1 MTIFNF
7 ASTIADEIH
16 VDTTEDGAEIR
27 FGGNTL
33 GFKPASNRAGYSIT
47 NDWNDRHFTIGF
59 NENSVLYHL
68 TREDDDDRKS
78 GKGNLKPEEYIAEM
92 YGYVRSIAH
101 PIPEDYV
108 DFELVGTF
116 NVDAAR
122 EYLKDEYIIE
132 STDYGLT
139 VDNERK
145 KQLVGELE
153 EDTAKVGEVLSEVLN
168 PVPFDEVRESGEIVF
183 IRPSY
188 DRIDLVFLYPDGYVG
203 VVKARDLFDR
213 LVDGGGSQLIDHL
226 FRSITTD

>member
-1 MTIFNF
+1 VTIFNF